1 MVLGVDC
8 DAVYRRAVVTLE
20 PGDLL
25 VLFTDG
31 VTEAMNL
38 EQEDYGEEALQSLVG
53 RALDLT
59 PREIMDLIIQDV
71 HRHSGGAQQADDI
84 TLIVAA
90 VDGD

>member
-1 MVLGVDC
+1 V
-8 DAVYRRAVVTLE
+8 VVTLE

-53 RALDLT
+53 SALDLT
-59 PREIMDLIIQDV
+59 PQEIMDLIIRDV
-71 HRHSGGAQQADDI
+71 HRHASGAQQADDI
-84 TLIVAA
+84 TLIVAS
-90 VDGD
+90 VGGD